1 MNSVIIRIIP
11 AGSVRF
17 SARATTLVFAGEDP
31 KALPPHEYRSQ
42 GLPWEVQIFLKAPLR
57 GVDGGG
63 ALRALVPD
71 TPRQAAL
78 QLVGLVEANAAR
90 PRHQPRHGGG
100 RTRAQSM
107 LSAAT
112 KSSHQEGALG
122 AMAATIARW
131 QRRKDRS
138 ANFGDQLELLG

>member
-1 MNSVIIRIIP
+1 M
-11 AGSVRF
+11 
-17 SARATTLVFAGEDP
+17 
-31 KALPPHEYRSQ
+31 
-42 GLPWEVQIFLKAPLR
+42 
-57 GVDGGG
+57 
-63 ALRALVPD
+63 
-71 TPRQAAL
+71 

-112 KSSHQEGALG
+112 KSSHQEGA
-122 AMAATIARW
+122 MAATIARW

>member
-1 MNSVIIRIIP
+1 M
-11 AGSVRF
+11 
-17 SARATTLVFAGEDP
+17 VFAGEDP

-71 TPRQAAL
+71 TPRQAAQ

-112 KSSHQEGALG
+112 KSSHQDGALG
-122 AMAATIARW
+122 AVAATIARW
-131 QRRKDRS
+131 QRRKDRRS
-138 ANFGDQLELLG
+138 AQTSEISWSYLAAPNSIFD

>member
-1 MNSVIIRIIP
+1 M
-11 AGSVRF
+11 
-17 SARATTLVFAGEDP
+17 
-31 KALPPHEYRSQ
+31 
-42 GLPWEVQIFLKAPLR
+42 
-57 GVDGGG
+57 
-63 ALRALVPD
+63 
-71 TPRQAAL
+71 

-131 QRRKDRS
+131 QRRKIAAQTS
-138 ANFGDQLELLG
+138 EISWSYLAEANCVFD

>member
-1 MNSVIIRIIP
+1 M
-11 AGSVRF
+11 RF

-31 KALPPHEYRSQ
+31 KALPPHETRSK

-71 TPRQAAL
+71 TPRQAARCSC

-131 QRRKDRS
+131 QRRKDRRQTS
-138 ANFGDQLELLG
+138 EISWSYLAAPNSIFD

>member
-1 MNSVIIRIIP
+1 MQL
-11 AGSVRF
+11 A
-17 SARATTLVFAGEDP
+17 
-31 KALPPHEYRSQ
+31 
-42 GLPWEVQIFLKAPLR
+42 
-57 GVDGGG
+57 GG
-63 ALRALVPD
+63 AV
-71 TPRQAAL
+71 

-122 AMAATIARW
+122 AMAATIARYNSDARIAALTAT
-131 QRRKDRS
+131 QDRS
-138 ANFGDQLELLG
+138 ATSEISWSYLAKANCIFD

>member
-57 GVDGGG
+57 GADGGG
-63 ALRALVPD
+63 ALRALVLD
-71 TPRQAAL
+71 TPRQAARCSWSVWSRL
-78 QLVGLVEANAAR
+78 TL
-90 PRHQPRHGGG
+90 HGRGTS
-100 RTRAQSM
+100 R
-107 LSAAT
+107 
-112 KSSHQEGALG
+112 
-122 AMAATIARW
+122 AMAAAAHEHR
-131 QRRKDRS
+131 
-138 ANFGDQLELLG
+138 AC

>member
-1 MNSVIIRIIP
+1 M
-11 AGSVRF
+11 
-17 SARATTLVFAGEDP
+17 
-31 KALPPHEYRSQ
+31 
-42 GLPWEVQIFLKAPLR
+42 
-57 GVDGGG
+57 
-63 ALRALVPD
+63 
-71 TPRQAAL
+71 

-112 KSSHQEGALG
+112 KSSHQDGALG
-122 AMAATIARW
+122 AVAATIARW

-138 ANFGDQLELLG
+138 ANFGDQLELLGCT

>member
-1 MNSVIIRIIP
+1 M
-11 AGSVRF
+11 RF
-17 SARATTLVFAGEDP
+17 SARATTLVFAGEDSN
-31 KALPPHEYRSQ
+31 ALPRHGNRSQ

-57 GVDGGG
+57 GADGGG

-71 TPRQAAL
+71 TPRQAAQ

-122 AMAATIARW
+122 AMAATIACW
-131 QRRKDRS
+131 QRRMKDRS
-138 ANFGDQLELLG
+138 ANFGEISWSYLAEANCIFD

>member
-1 MNSVIIRIIP
+1 M
-11 AGSVRF
+11 
-17 SARATTLVFAGEDP
+17 
-31 KALPPHEYRSQ
+31 
-42 GLPWEVQIFLKAPLR
+42 
-57 GVDGGG
+57 
-63 ALRALVPD
+63 
-71 TPRQAAL
+71 

-90 PRHQPRHGGG
+90 PRHQPRHGCG

-138 ANFGDQLELLG
+138 ANFGDQLELLGCT

>member
-1 MNSVIIRIIP
+1 M
-11 AGSVRF
+11 
-17 SARATTLVFAGEDP
+17 
-31 KALPPHEYRSQ
+31 
-42 GLPWEVQIFLKAPLR
+42 
-57 GVDGGG
+57 
-63 ALRALVPD
+63 
-71 TPRQAAL
+71 
-78 QLVGLVEANAAR
+78 QLVGWSRLTLHGRGTSRAMAAAAR
-90 PRHQPRHGGG
+90 
-100 RTRAQSM
+100 RAQSM

>member
-1 MNSVIIRIIP
+1 M
-11 AGSVRF
+11 
-17 SARATTLVFAGEDP
+17 
-31 KALPPHEYRSQ
+31 
-42 GLPWEVQIFLKAPLR
+42 
-57 GVDGGG
+57 
-63 ALRALVPD
+63 
-71 TPRQAAL
+71 

-90 PRHQPRHGGG
+90 PRHQPRHGCG

-112 KSSHQEGALG
+112 KSSHQEGTLG

>member
-63 ALRALVPD
+63 ALRALVLD
-71 TPRQAAL
+71 TPRQAARCSL
-78 QLVGLVEANAAR
+78 VQLVGWSRLTL
-90 PRHQPRHGGG
+90 HGRGTS
-100 RTRAQSM
+100 R
-107 LSAAT
+107 
-112 KSSHQEGALG
+112 
-122 AMAATIARW
+122 AMAAAVHEHR
-131 QRRKDRS
+131 
-138 ANFGDQLELLG
+138 AC